1 MDSENSQINTNIS
14 SSIEER
20 MNQTINDVLNQS
32 QLSNDTLSKKDKN
45 GKKSNKR
52 TSSLNVDQEFD
63 KKMKYNINCE
73 DFSEASRLF
82 SRFFERLDSLE
93 DECNILNSYNTTL
106 KNELKNTNSNYTKL
120 LS

>member
-1 MDSENSQINTNIS
+1 
-14 SSIEER
+14 

-63 KKMKYNINCE
+63 KKTKYNIN
-73 DFSEASRLF
+73 
-82 SRFFERLDSLE
+82 
-93 DECNILNSYNTTL
+93 
-106 KNELKNTNSNYTKL
+106 
-120 LS
+120 

>member
-1 MDSENSQINTNIS
+1 M
-14 SSIEER
+14 
-20 MNQTINDVLNQS
+20 
-32 QLSNDTLSKKDKN
+32 
-45 GKKSNKR
+45 
-52 TSSLNVDQEFD
+52 SSLNVDQEFD
-63 KKMKYNINCE
+63 KKTKYIINCE

-82 SRFFERLDSLE
+82 SRFLERLDSLE